1 MSNVLHIHLDL
12 GSLNCGD
19 CDGGK
24 KFKNNILI
32 KEPAMEILLY
42 LA

>member
-1 MSNVLHIHLDL
+1 LEFEPFGLKINI
-12 GSLNCGD
+12 D

-24 KFKNNILI
+24 KFKNKILI